1 MLSQPEKKCLLK
13 LSTMKLEII
22 TPESNI
28 FSGEAKSVS
37 LPGLDGIFQVL
48 NNHAPVISALKKG
61 NLIVELESPLSEEQK
76 NDMIVIDASDKISVA
91 VNGGVAELNKNKLIV
106 LAE

>member
-1 MLSQPEKKCLLK
+1 MLKP
-13 LSTMKLEII
+13 STMKLEII
-22 TPESNI
+22 TPESSV
-28 FSGEAKSVS
+28 FSGDAKSVS

-61 NLIVELESPLSEEQK
+61 NLVVELEVPLSDEQK
-76 NDMIVIDASDKISVA
+76 NDMIVVDSTEKIRVA
-91 VNGGVAELNKNKLIV
+91 INGGVAELNKNKLIV

>member
-1 MLSQPEKKCLLK
+1 
-13 LSTMKLEII
+13 MKLEII
-22 TPESNI
+22 TPESNV

-48 NNHAPVISALKKG
+48 NNHAPVISALKEG
-61 NLIVELESPLSEEQK
+61 SLVVELEVPLNDDQK
-76 NDMIVIDASDKISVA
+76 NDMISVDSPEKIKVLIK
-91 VNGGVAELNKNKLIV
+91 GGVAELNKNKLIV

>member
-1 MLSQPEKKCLLK
+1 MLLQPEKKCLLK

-22 TPESNI
+22 TPESNV

-61 NLIVELESPLSEEQK
+61 NLIVELEVPLTAEQK
-76 NDMIVIDASDKISVA
+76 NDMIVVDSSEKISVA
-91 VNGGVAELNKNKLIV
+91 INGGVAELNQNKLIV

>member
-1 MLSQPEKKCLLK
+1 
-13 LSTMKLEII
+13 MKLEII
-22 TPESNI
+22 TPESNV
-28 FSGEAKSVS
+28 FSGEAKTVS

-61 NLIVELESPLSEEQK
+61 ALIVELEQPLMEDQK
-76 NDMIVIDASDKISVA
+76 NDMISVESPEKISISI
-91 VNGGVAELNKNKLIV
+91 NGGVAELTQNKLII

>member
-1 MLSQPEKKCLLK
+1 
-13 LSTMKLEII
+13 MKLEII
-22 TPESNI
+22 TPESNV
-28 FSGEAKSVS
+28 FSGEAKTVS

-61 NLIVELESPLSEEQK
+61 AIIVELEQPLSEDQK
-76 NDMIVIDASDKISVA
+76 NDMISVESPEKISISI
-91 VNGGVAELNKNKLIV
+91 NGGVAELNQNKLII

>member
-1 MLSQPEKKCLLK
+1 
-13 LSTMKLEII
+13 MKLEII
-22 TPESNI
+22 TPESNV
-28 FSGEAKSVS
+28 FSGEAKAVS

-61 NLIVELESPLSEEQK
+61 SLVVELDQPLTEEQK
-76 NDMIVIDASDKISVA
+76 NDFIALESPEKISISI
-91 VNGGVAELNKNKLIV
+91 NGGVAELNQNKLIV

>member
-1 MLSQPEKKCLLK
+1 
-13 LSTMKLEII
+13 MKLEII
-22 TPESNI
+22 TPESNV
-28 FSGEAKSVS
+28 FSGEAKAVS

-61 NLIVELESPLSEEQK
+61 SLVVELEQPLIEDQK
-76 NDMIVIDASDKISVA
+76 NDFIVIESPEKISVSI
-91 VNGGVAELNKNKLIV
+91 NGGVAELNQNKLIV

>member
-1 MLSQPEKKCLLK
+1 
-13 LSTMKLEII
+13 MKLEII
-22 TPESNI
+22 KPESNV
-28 FSGEAKSVS
+28 FSGEAKAVS

-61 NLIVELESPLSEEQK
+61 SLVVELEQPLTEDQK
-76 NDMIVIDASDKISVA
+76 NDFIALESPEKISISI
-91 VNGGVAELNKNKLIV
+91 NGGVAELNQNKLIV

>member
-1 MLSQPEKKCLLK
+1 
-13 LSTMKLEII
+13 MKLEII
-22 TPESNI
+22 TPESNV
-28 FSGEAKSVS
+28 FSGEAKAVS

-61 NLIVELESPLSEEQK
+61 SLVVELEQPLIEDQK
-76 NDMIVIDASDKISVA
+76 NDFIALESPEKISVSI
-91 VNGGVAELNKNKLIV
+91 NGGVAELNQNKLIV

>member
-1 MLSQPEKKCLLK
+1 
-13 LSTMKLEII
+13 MKLEII
-22 TPESNI
+22 TPESNV
-28 FSGEAKSVS
+28 FSGEAKAVS

-61 NLIVELESPLSEEQK
+61 SLVVELEQPLTEDQK
-76 NDMIVIDASDKISVA
+76 NDFIAMESPEKISVSI
-91 VNGGVAELNKNKLIV
+91 NGGVAELNQNKLIV

>member
-1 MLSQPEKKCLLK
+1 MLKP
-13 LSTMKLEII
+13 STMKLEII
-22 TPESNI
+22 TPESNV
-28 FSGEAKSVS
+28 FSGDAKSVS

-61 NLIVELESPLSEEQK
+61 DLVVELEAPLSDEQK
-76 NDMIVIDASDKISVA
+76 NDMIVVDSTENIRVA
-91 VNGGVAELNKNKLIV
+91 INGGVAELNKNKLIV